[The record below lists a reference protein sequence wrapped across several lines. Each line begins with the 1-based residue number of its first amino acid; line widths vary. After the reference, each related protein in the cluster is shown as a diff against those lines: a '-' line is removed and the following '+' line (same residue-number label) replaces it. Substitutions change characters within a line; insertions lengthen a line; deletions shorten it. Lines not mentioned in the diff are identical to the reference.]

1 MPVFEITSPDGRVL
15 EIEGD
20 KVPSESEL
28 DNIFKSIPVQTNQ
41 GSVNQSA
48 LSNVKSTDDEPEIGM
63 SIADRFNKLRQD
75 AVLYAENVPKKE
87 KGMSW
92 VEYAKL
98 RKKYDEDWNLNTPE
112 LNPLKAIWKMSVLG
126 SLNEKLYRGQKEK
139 RAEKYT
145 DNSEVLTQIPA
156 QAQADWLKKGEIKA
170 GEAFMRSDWSRAIP
184 FLASGTTLDE
194 ATDIKR
200 IIDKKNKGEE
210 LSKKEITQL
219 NAYILDVAEQNYRGV
234 SFGGKLIQGALEL
247 PSFAGEFMAT
257 GGLASIGKNAIQKT
271 ITKGLQDATKKE
283 VGKRL
288 TKGLIESA
296 AGAVARTSL
305 GMPQRV
311 AENYGMRKLH
321 DSLGITDKGQVVL
334 ETADTSPAL
343 TFLKAWGDTVI
354 ENWSEEM
361 GAGLGEAAGLSFKG
375 LNKLVSPLEKKL
387 FSRNTRAAF
396 IKAMRKLRP
405 NATVKDIMTRA
416 GFNGILEEMGEERAG
431 DVLRVIFGIDDRQ
444 DISTF
449 EKLCEAIN
457 PGAEEL
463 LLELGLFSIPGSMS
477 FAASQVARHLRSQN
491 VDEQTIYDYMKFS
504 SELEKEKF
512 LGDIID
518 NKDLTNAINFENSVR
533 DLKNRYFTQNL
544 NAGLEK
550 EEALAAADIQ
560 SNAISSLAKNIGM
573 DINELN
579 KEFAINT
586 QSLTVEQAKAQQQE
600 DAKVLRGGIEMNV
613 EQHNQPLYQ
622 SVENAGAAENELA
635 DATKEWQEK
644 GTESKYFKKWF
655 GDSKVVDE
663 TGKPLVV
670 YHGTNADFDTFDLGF
685 ENEGR
690 MLGDGVYLTNMQDKA
705 NKYGKNIMKLY
716 VNIKHPFY
724 LDEENAI
731 KQISKNLGISKAEIN
746 SWLKYYDN
754 NKMQTLNRLFREYD
768 LTNKL
773 KEKNYDGI
781 IFNNGY
787 EIVAFTPEQIKSVN
801 NQGTFDSS
809 NANIYFQSA
818 AMRKSRFDNF
828 ADFYNDVLSKP
839 KNTNNKEQFNAL
851 TKDGLNIR
859 LPHDTVVHDDKRHKL
874 SSDEWQDLLN
884 NIDDVSYAG
893 ISKKKSRFGGIPVL
907 LKVDTNNNS
916 FGVVIETFAKNNPLI
931 STAFVDTESNIE
943 KWIDENTIKNE
954 AVPNGTKPTFLDI
967 SLNNIITNIN
977 PKFKSKAINNKI
989 YFQSA
994 YHGTPHKFDEFSLDN
1009 IGTGEGAQAHGWG
1022 LYFAEDKKVS
1032 EGYREKLIYGQY
1044 ESVLY
1049 DNKEI
1054 TNTNTI
1060 HRLKIIYDTPFAGKK
1075 NVIDELNDAIKGKQE
1090 RIKIYS
1096 NKDSLLDDNPVFTQ
1110 SDKKALHEQY
1120 QGAIKNLNDEIGD
1133 CKEQIEF
1140 YNNIDIDKI
1149 SIKHKTGQLYKV
1161 DIPESDVLLY
1171 EDKNYSE
1178 QTQKIKNA
1186 LFMIN
1191 RETKGILNDE
1201 LTRIEKRLPSGVKI
1215 RGREIYGVLAKV
1227 LGSPKA
1233 ASEKLNQYGVKG
1245 ITYDGQQDGRCY
1257 VIFDD
1262 KAIKVLETYYQA
1274 ENEQGGIDD
1283 AKGFTYQRFNF
1294 DGTTKDNLIVLLK
1307 NKSDKSTLLHEF
1319 AHVYLTTLNNLAL
1332 RNDRAKELLLTVNK
1346 WLNYNGV
1353 EYTTK
1358 QHEKFANGFVAYV
1371 KSGKAP
1377 TYGLKRAFENF
1388 KRWLNDLYTNLS
1400 LSEEIELDN
1409 DTKKVFD
1416 ELLGDKTIEAKD
1428 KRVEDLINKAKQ
1440 NALLRLSYE
1449 YAEKRK
1455 INPLHLTEKQ
1465 RRFRD
1470 TAYDI
1475 LYTAAIHMKD
1485 SDGNPLIKNKQE
1497 LYMLFGNSSDY
1508 QKKNKGIKHR
1518 REKIEQYLLEADDP
1532 FSGNN
1537 GFLPEWAEFFYDP
1550 GVSYENADTGADA
1563 ELVKQALDVINEK
1576 RYLYDSNNLNNKN
1589 EFNEEDVKKA
1599 QYELEYLI
1607 DDYKNTKNKDITMA
1621 AFFDWADSVHPYIQE
1636 DIVTQWENRTNEI
1649 DRYENLTEFQKAK
1662 EDLKMYAATLEGYG
1676 DYSSQFAE
1684 YARKII
1690 KRLDVMTEHDKMKI
1704 FDKLK
1709 EYNSFREIERN
1720 LDSVM
1725 DYAETLNDVSL
1736 RKNLA
1741 DTIINEIKRT
1751 TPEIVKGT
1759 KKTRYD
1765 YQTNKLFERLR
1776 EINRMTQEQVKD
1788 LYDAYVN
1795 GELER
1800 RAAQFEE
1807 NGTITGKAED
1817 YFEDIEN
1824 SFIQFKANGIYYNS
1838 TEALQTLLDKIQ
1850 NAKFTGKVA
1859 RDEMDFQQRMNQ
1871 QNWINN
1877 CAKAVESHKG
1887 NVGKLEEF
1895 YSMEANFDSLLS
1907 MIFDEKIKNKFSL
1920 DLLYAQVDGKVGKD
1934 RQEVLDKIADVF
1946 GYKGILKGTML
1957 NNKFIEMANDKYT
1970 IKQRYANKYQTDDL
1984 GVWNWETV
1992 TLSKMEVLYYYIQAK
2007 NPISYEMLTDMG
2019 DENRAPKGQFDRGE
2033 FEDLLSNLSPQ
2044 EKLMG
2049 DILQMAAEKYYPE
2062 LNKYHIKKH
2071 HIDMGKVTCYF
2082 PRKSELK
2089 EVNELDLFNQYTEK
2103 STNPKFVKMR
2113 SAGPS
2118 IRIAPANPVNVLFNH
2133 IQKANTIIIMG
2144 DQLDLMNKVFRDNDL
2159 KTKIKAVFGDKAY
2172 TEFMQHVTANLYDGQ
2187 TITLS
2192 NAEGIISKLMSNVI
2206 ATPMFIKPQIGIKQV
2221 LGLINYGLGN
2231 EHVGSIEWLKAFI
2244 KTMKHP
2250 VDAINFMMQDEYLKD
2265 RLTRANLNEAMK
2277 NQIDNKLFSRASLL
2291 NDYFSLNMRFG
2302 DLLNLC
2308 WGGKAYIDVLMSKGF
2323 TKEQAFELFRQK
2335 TISDQQSSI
2344 NSTLS
2349 NLQRNS
2355 KNNPFARLLFAYQN
2369 TPHQYFRICANAIIQ
2384 AKQGSMSKRQAAKT
2398 IFLYWYLLPLI
2409 FNMASSL
2416 SPITFLTTGDPDEI
2430 YTDML
2435 VSCLGSISCIPFF
2448 GEAARAL
2455 WSGITGQEYFRNRDW
2470 FTRFNQAIVSPIKKF
2485 KKDELSFGD
2494 VLKSL
2499 EIFAQ
2504 GAGIPLETID
2514 TQIEAIGDYA
2524 QGDIAKGF
2532 LKTLGYSRY
2541 RAKKVTGEED

>member
-1 MPVFEITSPDGRVL
+1 MLLSQSPNSIITYLQEKFKPVS
-15 EIEGD
+15 
-20 KVPSESEL
+20 
-28 DNIFKSIPVQTNQ
+28 
-41 GSVNQSA
+41 NQS
-48 LSNVKSTDDEPEIGM
+48 
-63 SIADRFNKLRQD
+63 
-75 AVLYAENVPKKE
+75 
-87 KGMSW
+87 
-92 VEYAKL
+92 
-98 RKKYDEDWNLNTPE
+98 
-112 LNPLKAIWKMSVLG
+112 
-126 SLNEKLYRGQKEK
+126 
-139 RAEKYT
+139 
-145 DNSEVLTQIPA
+145 
-156 QAQADWLKKGEIKA
+156 
-170 GEAFMRSDWSRAIP
+170 
-184 FLASGTTLDE
+184 
-194 ATDIKR
+194 
-200 IIDKKNKGEE
+200 
-210 LSKKEITQL
+210 
-219 NAYILDVAEQNYRGV
+219 
-234 SFGGKLIQGALEL
+234 
-247 PSFAGEFMAT
+247 
-257 GGLASIGKNAIQKT
+257 
-271 ITKGLQDATKKE
+271 
-283 VGKRL
+283 
-288 TKGLIESA
+288 
-296 AGAVARTSL
+296 
-305 GMPQRV
+305 
-311 AENYGMRKLH
+311 
-321 DSLGITDKGQVVL
+321 GIT
-334 ETADTSPAL
+334 
-343 TFLKAWGDTVI
+343 
-354 ENWSEEM
+354 
-361 GAGLGEAAGLSFKG
+361 
-375 LNKLVSPLEKKL
+375 
-387 FSRNTRAAF
+387 
-396 IKAMRKLRP
+396 
-405 NATVKDIMTRA
+405 
-416 GFNGILEEMGEERAG
+416 
-431 DVLRVIFGIDDRQ
+431 
-444 DISTF
+444 
-449 EKLCEAIN
+449 N
-457 PGAEEL
+457 P
-463 LLELGLFSIPGSMS
+463 
-477 FAASQVARHLRSQN
+477 
-491 VDEQTIYDYMKFS
+491 
-504 SELEKEKF
+504 
-512 LGDIID
+512 
-518 NKDLTNAINFENSVR
+518 
-533 DLKNRYFTQNL
+533 
-544 NAGLEK
+544 
-550 EEALAAADIQ
+550 
-560 SNAISSLAKNIGM
+560 
-573 DINELN
+573 
-579 KEFAINT
+579 
-586 QSLTVEQAKAQQQE
+586 
-600 DAKVLRGGIEMNV
+600 
-613 EQHNQPLYQ
+613 
-622 SVENAGAAENELA
+622 
-635 DATKEWQEK
+635 
-644 GTESKYFKKWF
+644 
-655 GDSKVVDE
+655 
-663 TGKPLVV
+663 
-670 YHGTNADFDTFDLGF
+670 
-685 ENEGR
+685 
-690 MLGDGVYLTNMQDKA
+690 
-705 NKYGKNIMKLY
+705 
-716 VNIKHPFY
+716 
-724 LDEENAI
+724 
-731 KQISKNLGISKAEIN
+731 
-746 SWLKYYDN
+746 
-754 NKMQTLNRLFREYD
+754 
-768 LTNKL
+768 
-773 KEKNYDGI
+773 
-781 IFNNGY
+781 
-787 EIVAFTPEQIKSVN
+787 
-801 NQGTFDSS
+801 
-809 NANIYFQSA
+809 NIY
-818 AMRKSRFDNF
+818 
-828 ADFYNDVLSKP
+828 Y
-839 KNTNNKEQFNAL
+839 
-851 TKDGLNIR
+851 
-859 LPHDTVVHDDKRHKL
+859 
-874 SSDEWQDLLN
+874 
-884 NIDDVSYAG
+884 
-893 ISKKKSRFGGIPVL
+893 
-907 LKVDTNNNS
+907 
-916 FGVVIETFAKNNPLI
+916 
-931 STAFVDTESNIE
+931 
-943 KWIDENTIKNE
+943 
-954 AVPNGTKPTFLDI
+954 
-967 SLNNIITNIN
+967 
-977 PKFKSKAINNKI
+977 
-989 YFQSA
+989 QSA
-994 YHGTPHKFDEFSLDN
+994 YHGTPHRFDEFSLDN

-1022 LYFAEDKKVS
+1022 LYFAE
-1032 EGYREKLIYGQY
+1032 
-1044 ESVLY
+1044 
-1049 DNKEI
+1049 NKEI
-1054 TNTNTI
+1054 SENYREQLSVKPYPDKIIVNNDIFEKDANNLVYVNKTGKTLSDDFRIAAGLIDGWGNSKMAQLHCKEVIEKFSNDKQISDIDKKETVNQFKKILNILKTNTI
-1060 HRLKIIYDTPFAGKK
+1060 K
-1075 NVIDELNDAIKGKQE
+1075 
-1090 RIKIYS
+1090 
-1096 NKDSLLDDNPVFTQ
+1096 
-1110 SDKKALHEQY
+1110 
-1120 QGAIKNLNDEIGD
+1120 
-1133 CKEQIEF
+1133 
-1140 YNNIDIDKI
+1140 
-1149 SIKHKTGQLYKV
+1149 SINGQLYKV
-1161 DIPESDVLLY
+1161 DIPETDVLLD
-1171 EDKNYSE
+1171 EDKPLNE
-1178 QTQKIKNA
+1178 QPEKVQKAIDEICDKLDWNE
-1186 LFMIN
+1186 ITTID
-1191 RETKGILNDE
+1191 ET
-1201 LTRIEKRLPSGVKI
+1201 
-1215 RGREIYGVLAKV
+1215 GREFYRRLSEYFGEP
-1227 LGSPKA
+1227 GYFENMQE
-1233 ASEKLNQYGVKG
+1233 ASEFLNQHGVKG
-1245 ITYDGQQDGRCY
+1245 ITYDGRSDGRCY

-1262 KAIKVLETYYQA
+1262 KAIKVLETYYQSQNGQA
-1274 ENEQGGIDD
+1274 GIDD
-1283 AKGFTYQRFNF
+1283 ARGFTYQRFNF

-1332 RNDRAKELLLTVNK
+1332 RNVRAKELLNTVNK

-1353 EYTTK
+1353 EYTIK

-1409 DTKKVFD
+1409 DAKKVFD
-1416 ELLGDKTIEAKD
+1416 ELLGDSTIEAKD
-1428 KRVEDLINKAKQ
+1428 KKVEDLINKAKQ

-1449 YAEKRK
+1449 FAEKRK
-1455 INPLHLTEKQ
+1455 ITPLHLTEKQ

-1470 TAYDI
+1470 TAYEI
-1475 LYTAAIHMKD
+1475 LYTAAIHAKD
-1485 SDGNPLIKNKQE
+1485 SDGKSLIKNKQE

-1518 REKIEQYLLEADDP
+1518 RETIEQYLLEADDP
-1532 FSGNN
+1532 FSGGD
-1537 GFLPEWAEFFYDP
+1537 GFQRNWAEFFYDP
-1550 GVSYENADTGADA
+1550 GVSYENMETGADA
-1563 ELVKQALDVINEK
+1563 ELVRQALDVINEK

-1636 DIVTQWENRTNEI
+1636 DIITQWENRTNEI

-1690 KRLDVMTEHDKMKI
+1690 KRLDFMTEHDKMKI

-1776 EINRMTQEQVKD
+1776 EINRMKQEQVND

-1795 GELER
+1795 GEFER

-1807 NGTITGKAED
+1807 NGTITGKTED

-1850 NAKFTGKVA
+1850 NAKFTGKIA

-1887 NVGKLEEF
+1887 NVGKLEEL
-1895 YSMEANFDSLLS
+1895 YSMEANFDSMLS
-1907 MIFDEKIKNKFSL
+1907 MIFDDKIKNKFSL

-1946 GYKGILKGTML
+1946 GYKGIMKGTML

-1970 IKQRYANKYQTDDL
+1970 IKQRYANKYETDDL
-1984 GVWNWETV
+1984 GVWNWETI
-1992 TLSKMEVLYYYIQAK
+1992 TLSKMEILYYYIQAK
-2007 NPISYEMLTDMG
+2007 NPTSYEMLTDMG

-2033 FEDLLSNLSPQ
+2033 FEDLLSNLTPQ

-2144 DQLDLMNKVFRDNDL
+2144 EQLDLMNKVFRDNDL

-2187 TITLS
+2187 TTTLS

-2244 KTMKHP
+2244 KTMKEP
-2250 VDAINFMMQDEYLKD
+2250 VKAINFMMQDEYLKD

-2455 WSGITGQEYFRNRDW
+2455 WSGITGQEYFGNRDW

-2485 KKDELSFGD
+2485 KKDELSFVD

-2504 GAGIPLETID
+2504 GMGIPLEAID

-2532 LKTLGYSRY
+2532 LKTLGFSRY
-2541 RAKKVTGEED
+2541 RAKKITGEED